1 LRLLLHTCCAPCL
14 SGSRPALE
22 EEGFEPTAFFYNPN
36 IHPYSEWEKRLQ
48 TLERYLYLRPME
60 AMIERDYPLWG
71 FMRELSATV
80 CPDATLALGG
90 MMTPEER
97 KKRCAFCY
105 RKRMEATVMT
115 ASEKGFEAFS
125 TTLLLSVHQD
135 HELLRDVCR
144 AVSEEGGIEFIYS
157 DLRKHWN
164 DSKRESSELR
174 LYRQNYCGCIFS
186 EHERL
191 SQERPQTSA

>member
-22 EEGFEPTAFFYNPN
+22 ADGYEPTAFFYNPN
-36 IHPYSEWEKRLQ
+36 IQPFSEWERRLQ
-48 TLERYLYLRPME
+48 TLERYLYLRPMDS
-60 AMIERDYPLWG
+60 ILVRVYPLWG
-71 FMRELSATV
+71 FMRELSSTV
-80 CPDATLALGG
+80 CPDASAVSGAF
-90 MMTPEER
+90 MSPEER
-97 KKRCAFCY
+97 RIRCVFCY
-105 RKRMEATVMT
+105 RKRMEASVRT
-115 ASEKGFEAFS
+115 ATEKGFEAFS

-135 HELLRDVCR
+135 HELLKDVCR
-144 AVSEEGGIEFIYS
+144 TVSEEGGIEFIYS

-164 DSKRESSELR
+164 DSKRESRELK

-191 SQERPQTSA
+191 SQEHPQTNE